1 MVAMVKLTALFG
13 HPEDSEAFEEYYANQ
28 HLPLAAKIPNV
39 QRFESGRVGTVD
51 DGKLPYHRIAE
62 LWFGSAE
69 RRGEAPVL
77 TGRGGS
83 ERGPLKLRHRRGD
96 VLRLRGR
103 GVGGASFSRAG
114 VTIVPGPV
122 SCGRGS
128 IVVPLRYL

>member
-13 HPEDSEAFEEYYANQ
+13 HAEDSEAFEEYYANQ

-69 RRGEAPVL
+69 RMGEALSSPEGEAASVDL
-77 TGRGGS
+77 SNFATGGVMFFVS
-83 ERGPLKLRHRRGD
+83 E
-96 VLRLRGR
+96 VE
-103 GVGGASFSRAG
+103 A
-114 VTIVPGPV
+114 
-122 SCGRGS
+122 
-128 IVVPLRYL
+128 